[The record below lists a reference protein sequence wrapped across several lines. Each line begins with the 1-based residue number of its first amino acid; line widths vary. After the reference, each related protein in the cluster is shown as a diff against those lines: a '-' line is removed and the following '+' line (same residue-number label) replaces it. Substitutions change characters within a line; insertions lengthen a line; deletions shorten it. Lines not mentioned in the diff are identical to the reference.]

1 MPSKKSTQ
9 QPRGSI
15 DGRTHTQSH
24 DENRTK
30 LATLV
35 QRQLADE
42 QLQIRI
48 NNIQNTTALAAMR
61 FTANPQILGEHDPG
75 IIDGF
80 LEDVS
85 RTLIIIL
92 TNIGNDKKQNL
103 N

>member
-1 MPSKKSTQ
+1 MPSKNTTQ

-15 DGRTHTQSH
+15 DGGRSHTQSH
-24 DENRTK
+24 DENRSK
-30 LATLV
+30 LAAFV

-61 FTANPQILGEHDPG
+61 FTANPQTLGEHDPG

-80 LEDVS
+80 LENVT
-85 RTLIIIL
+85 RTFFLII
-92 TNIGNDKKQNL
+92 
-103 N
+103 

>member
-1 MPSKKSTQ
+1 MPSKKATQ

-15 DGRTHTQSH
+15 DGGRTHTQSH

-30 LATLV
+30 LVAIV

-42 QLQIRI
+42 QLQVRI

-61 FTANPQILGEHDPG
+61 FTANPQTMGEHDPG

-80 LEDVS
+80 LENVCRIAL
-85 RTLIIIL
+85 RTP
-92 TNIGNDKKQNL
+92 K
-103 N
+103 